1 MAQDGD
7 LKRQF
12 GAFMRTAV
20 RGIDSVREVVVK
32 KSREGKI
39 QIDVAMLKRKRREAL
54 ADLGAAV
61 AAFTSGWL
69 RMYSAKRS
77 PRLFIGG
84 VGTRTKAPR
93 APAGMDRSAPATRSL
108 ASRPRADPE
117 KGAATTAS
125 GKRSGASTAPEA
137 ESPSQA

>member
-20 RGIDSVREVVVK
+20 RGLDSVREVVVQ

-61 AAFTSGWL
+61 AELAAAGKITEDDFPTLGGPL
-69 RMYSAKRS
+69 SALEALDERIAVEED
-77 PRLFIGG
+77 RGRRVAAGG
-84 VGTRTKAPR
+84 DGH
-93 APAGMDRSAPATRSL
+93 
-108 ASRPRADPE
+108 E
-117 KGAATTAS
+117 
-125 GKRSGASTAPEA
+125 ASTGQDEA
-137 ESPSQA
+137 DDDADGDPR

>member
-61 AAFTSGWL
+61 AELAAAGKITEDDFPTLGGPL
-69 RMYSAKRS
+69 SALEALDERIAVEED
-77 PRLFIGG
+77 RARRVAAGG
-84 VGTRTKAPR
+84 DGH
-93 APAGMDRSAPATRSL
+93 
-108 ASRPRADPE
+108 E
-117 KGAATTAS
+117 
-125 GKRSGASTAPEA
+125 ASTGADEPA
-137 ESPSQA
+137 DDDGTDGDPR

>member
-20 RGIDSVREVVVK
+20 RGLDSVREVVVQ

-61 AAFTSGWL
+61 AELAAAGKITEDDFPTLGGPL
-69 RMYSAKRS
+69 SALEAIDERIAVEED
-77 PRLFIGG
+77 RGRRVAAGG
-84 VGTRTKAPR
+84 DGHQ
-93 APAGMDRSAPATRSL
+93 
-108 ASRPRADPE
+108 
-117 KGAATTAS
+117 
-125 GKRSGASTAPEA
+125 ASTGEDEPDDGTDGD
-137 ESPSQA
+137 PR